1 MGCCYNK
8 EGVNYAI
15 LDTNIDKE
23 FNKSV
28 NFRKS
33 IKHRDSEKFKI
44 KIESIKSNI
53 KHHNHLNT
61 NTNTNESKDNKVNL
75 TNDNYGNNGNN
86 GNNAYSSNNHVQI
99 QYTVRSEGDVL
110 SRNTKTE
117 SENKYNNIIKSYIN
131 LTKLEKGN
139 KTILTNHTQE
149 EIIKHDE
156 ISSSLLN
163 THRDADD
170 LVRSKN
176 GFKSCVLFTP
186 IDIKAKK
193 QEYANNIEK
202 RIGKLKSDCN
212 RVEDKH
218 VSSTNIAKYKHLFTD
233 K

>member
-8 EGVNYAI
+8 DNLNYAI
-15 LDTNIDKE
+15 LDTNNEKD

-33 IKHRDSEKFKI
+33 IKNKDSEKLKI

-53 KHHNHLNT
+53 KNHHFNIG
-61 NTNTNESKDNKVNL
+61 
-75 TNDNYGNNGNN
+75 NDNDNNISKGSKTNINN
-86 GNNAYSSNNHVQI
+86 VNNYHFQL
-99 QYTVRSEGDVL
+99 TVRSEGDVY

-131 LTKLEKGN
+131 LNKLEKGGN
-139 KTILTNHTQE
+139 KFIPTNHTQE

-156 ISSSLLN
+156 ITNSLLN

-170 LVRSKN
+170 LIRSKN
-176 GFKSCVLFTP
+176 GFKSCVLFTT

-193 QEYANNIEK
+193 QEYAENIEK
-202 RIGKLKSDCN
+202 RIGKLQSENN
-212 RVEDKH
+212 RQDKL
-218 VSSTNIAKYKHLFTD
+218 SSNNNIAKYKHLFTD